1 MGSKLRDL
9 ISQGDLTGDYTIV
22 YVGAV
27 SIWNRHS
34 VHFCEMEF
42 DLSREMFRS
51 SYGRKS

>member
-22 YVGAV
+22 YVAVV

-34 VHFCEMEF
+34 VHFCEWNF
-42 DLSREMFRS
+42 DLSRAMFRS
-51 SYGRKS
+51 GYGRKS